1 MKSWKVVI
9 IYLGNTIE
17 VVIEAKSNV
26 EAGIS
31 VERIYTGCIVK
42 LITEI
47 NSKK

>member
-1 MKSWKVVI
+1 MKSWKIVI
-9 IYLGNTIE
+9 CHLKKTFE
-17 VVIEAKSNV
+17 VVIEAKSNT
-26 EAGIS
+26 EACAS